1 MTSKKINDS
10 FAEIYISYTMKN
22 LLLLF
27 LFVLSMQVSHVSAQK
42 QIEVEGVVLP
52 RTIDFKQRQLM
63 LNGVGIRSKMWV
75 DVYVQALYLSE
86 LSQDAER
93 IIESNSEMAIRL
105 QITSSMVTSDK
116 LSKSLNKGLVKSI
129 GDGNLANFKS
139 QIAML
144 ESLLNKEKTVK
155 DDAFNLIYNSADES
169 LWVFKNDRYEGKI
182 PGFEFK
188 KLFFGIWLSNKPVDE
203 KLKNDLL
210 GKS

>member
-1 MTSKKINDS
+1 
-10 FAEIYISYTMKN
+10 MKN

-27 LFVLSMQVSHVSAQK
+27 LFVFSVQFNHVSAQK
-42 QIEVEGVVLP
+42 QIEVDGVVLP
-52 RTIDFKQRQLM
+52 RTVEFKQRTLM
-63 LNGVGIRSKMWV
+63 LNGVGTRSKMWV

-86 LSQDAER
+86 LSQDAET
-93 IIESNSEMAIRL
+93 IIDSNTEMGIRL

-116 LSKSLNKGLVKSI
+116 LSKSLNKGLMKSI
-129 GDGNLANFKS
+129 GDGDITKFKS
-139 QIAML
+139 QIAIL
-144 ESLLNKEKTVK
+144 ESLLNKEKTFK

-188 KLFFGIWLSNKPVDE
+188 KLFFGIWLSNKPVDD